1 MNHSYLRRKW
11 LVKVISNSLI
21 FLSVSKDKERIIK
34 PSHVLLPLASPIIAV
49 FLILTLIKIGET
61 QVPAGP
67 PFQSANTSGAG
78 AYNVAVIIVIM
89 AIATYLI
96 YRLIKRGLIKTFE
109 AIKNVLLAIVIIS
122 STLFYV
128 MTYVYGYELEPL
140 ANYPLSVLILSIAI
154 SALILYSAIKA
165 KNVIARA
172 LAISAYSSMAG
183 VIFTIAL
190 PAWTLALLLVAL
202 PLYDIVMVYKGLLGR
217 LVTELSKYGEGKYP
231 ILRGLILDMDGI
243 GIGVGD
249 LVLYATLVS
258 LTMLQYVLHG
268 FTFIQSLVAS
278 LISLVGIM
286 LGLYVTFRYLLP
298 IKKYAPALPI
308 PILLGSI
315 PLIFLATILL

>member
-1 MNHSYLRRKW
+1 MPRNE
-11 LVKVISNSLI
+11 
-21 FLSVSKDKERIIK
+21 ERSIK
-34 PSHVLLPLASPIIAV
+34 LTHLLLPLTSPVMAV
-49 FLILTLIKIGET
+49 LLILGLIRIGET

-67 PFQSANTSGAG
+67 PFQSVNTSSAG
-78 AYNVAVIIVIM
+78 LYNVAVIITIM
-89 AIATYLI
+89 VIATYVI
-96 YRLIKRGLIKTFE
+96 YKLVRRGMIRMFE
-109 AIKNVLLAIVIIS
+109 ALKDVLLAIVIIS
-122 STLFYV
+122 SVLFYV
-128 MTYVYGYELEPL
+128 MTYAYGYGIAPL
-140 ANYPLSVLILSIAI
+140 INYPLSIPTLALAI
-154 SALILYSAIKA
+154 SALIMYAAIRA
-165 KNVIARA
+165 RNTVVRA

-190 PAWTLALLLVAL
+190 PTWTLAILLVAL

-258 LTMLQYVLHG
+258 LTMIQYVNHN
-268 FTFIQSLVAS
+268 FTLTQSALAS
-278 LISLVGIM
+278 LLSLVGI
-286 LGLYVTFRYLLP
+286 LIGLFITFKYVLP

-315 PLIFLATILL
+315 PLIYLATVAL